1 MKVYAVTECWCERD
15 VEGTC
20 IVKIF
25 KNEKDA
31 NNFHEE
37 LISLPENKYKR
48 NMFYVE
54 EYEVS
59 E

>member
-1 MKVYAVTECWCERD
+1 MIEQRD
-15 VEGTC
+15 
-20 IVKIF
+20 IIKIF

-37 LISLPENKYKR
+37 LISNPSNKRKK
-48 NMFYVE
+48 FFVE
-54 EYEVS
+54 EFELI